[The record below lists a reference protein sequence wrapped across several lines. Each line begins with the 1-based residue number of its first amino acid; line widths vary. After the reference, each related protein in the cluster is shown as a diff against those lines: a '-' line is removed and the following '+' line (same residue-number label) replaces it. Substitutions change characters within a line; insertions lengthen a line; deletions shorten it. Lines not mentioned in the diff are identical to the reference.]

1 MSRTALLAAALLALS
16 VGQGYAQK
24 RSFNIPGARGPEEE
38 PVPDFKKTPSRRDL
52 QSTVKHLGLLITAPG
67 VSQDGLATIDQFLND
82 LEANLQKGNDVPRD
96 RILRNAE
103 LARESLRLAY
113 NDLAE
118 AIAPE
123 TLQETRDKLK
133 EISEEL
139 PPLLERNRA
148 SVEKLADVT
157 NQARGTVGAM
167 VLSPPE
173 SPGSPVPI
181 ATLANIE
188 ALRPE
193 LLELRKR
200 LRVALAK
207 LKKTKALVARAKER
221 AAEVDGFAEGAQKL
235 DEEALGHLNERRT
248 RGVNAQYQTKM
259 YSREVILNANKWLKS
274 SVEKAE
280 DVVRK
285 MEDQVD
291 PAKEGVRKALEDSFE
306 ADRKTM
312 DGRELETRSGNRINY
327 NHKMRLN
334 DVIRHGWESASG
346 QRRHW
351 WVGRAQMARDEGVD
365 DVGKMEAARDE
376 AVEAGRAAERAAE
389 VAARTMKRLD
399 EAIGRSDRRE
409 PSLKRKVIDV
419 PAPRD
424 VKGKPK
430 SGDSKVKSKPIKI
443 PRTLEV
449 TDDEIIHSY
458 DH

>member
-1 MSRTALLAAALLALS
+1 MRRVVLLVGALLALS
-16 VGQGYAQK
+16 VAQAYAQK
-24 RSFNIPGARGPEEE
+24 RSFNIPGARGPDEE
-38 PVPDFKKTPSRRDL
+38 PVPDFRKTPSRRDL
-52 QSTVKHLGLLITAPG
+52 QSTVKHLGLCITAPG
-67 VSQDGLATIDQFLND
+67 TSQDGLATIDQFLND

-118 AIAPE
+118 AISPQS
-123 TLQETRDKLK
+123 LQETRDKLK

-139 PPLLERNRA
+139 PPLLERNHA
-148 SVEKLADVT
+148 SVDKLAEVAGI
-157 NQARGTVGAM
+157 ARNTVGVMQLA
-167 VLSPPE
+167 PPA
-173 SPGSPVPI
+173 SPGQPVPI
-181 ATLANIE
+181 QTLANIE
-188 ALRPE
+188 PLRPE

-200 LRVALAK
+200 LKVALAK
-207 LKKTKALVARAKER
+207 LKKTKAFVARAKER

-259 YSREVILNANKWLKS
+259 YSREVILNANKWLKG

-280 DVVRK
+280 EVVKK

-291 PAKEGVRKALEDSFE
+291 PAKDGVRKALEDTFE

-312 DGRELETRSGNRINY
+312 NGRELETRSGNRINY

-334 DVIRHGWESASG
+334 DVIRHGWESASD
-346 QRRHW
+346 QRRVW
-351 WVGRAQMARDEGVD
+351 WVGRAQMAKDEGEVD
-365 DVGKMEAARDE
+365 SGKMDAARDE
-376 AVEAGRAAERAAE
+376 AIEAAKAAERGSE
-389 VAARTMKRLD
+389 VAKRAMEQLD
-399 EAIGRSDRRE
+399 AAIGRTDERA
-409 PSLKRKVIDV
+409 PDLKRKLIDV

-424 VKGKPK
+424 IKGKPK
-430 SGDSKVKSKPIKI
+430 AGDSKVKSKPIKI
-443 PRTLEV
+443 PHTLEV
-449 TDDEIIHSY
+449 SDDEIINSY

>member
-1 MSRTALLAAALLALS
+1 MSRAALLAAALLALS
-16 VGQGYAQK
+16 AGEGYAQK
-24 RSFNIPGARGPEEE
+24 RAFIVPGARGPDEE
-38 PVPDFKKTPSRRDL
+38 PVPDFRKTPSRRDL
-52 QSTVKHLGLLITAPG
+52 QSTVKHLGILITAPG

-118 AIAPE
+118 AVAPE
-123 TLQETRDKLK
+123 SLQETRDKLK
-133 EISEEL
+133 EISEQL

-148 SVEKLADVT
+148 SVEKLAEVAGVAKD
-157 NQARGTVGAM
+157 TVGAM
-167 VLSPPE
+167 VLAPPE
-173 SPGSPVPI
+173 SPGQPVPI
-181 ATLANIE
+181 QTLANIE
-188 ALRPE
+188 PLRPE
-193 LLELRKR
+193 LVELRKR

-235 DEEALGHLNERRT
+235 DEEALGRLNERRT

-259 YSREVILNANKWLKS
+259 YSREVILNANKWLKT

-280 DVVRK
+280 DVVRR

-291 PAKEGVRKALEDSFE
+291 PAKDGVRKALDDAFE

-334 DVIRHGWESASG
+334 DVIRHGWESASD

-351 WVGRAQMARDEGVD
+351 WVGRAQMARDEGVED
-365 DVGKMEAARDE
+365 SGKMDAALGE
-376 AVEAGRAAERAAE
+376 AVEAGKGAERAAE
-389 VAARTMKRLD
+389 LAARAMRQLD
-399 EAIGRSDRRE
+399 EAIGRTDERARQ
-409 PSLKRKVIDV
+409 LRRKVIDV

-430 SGDSKVKSKPIKI
+430 AGDSKVKSKPIKI
-443 PRTLEV
+443 PRTLDVSNE
-449 TDDEIIHSY
+449 EIIGSY
-458 DH
+458 DR

>member
-1 MSRTALLAAALLALS
+1 MSRAALLAAAFLALS
-16 VGQGYAQK
+16 AGEGYAQK
-24 RSFNIPGARGPEEE
+24 RAFNVPGARGPDEE
-38 PVPDFKKTPSRRDL
+38 PVPEFRKTPSRRDL
-52 QSTVKHLGLLITAPG
+52 QSTVKHLGILITAPG

-118 AIAPE
+118 AVAPE
-123 TLQETRDKLK
+123 SLQETRDKLK
-133 EISEEL
+133 EISEQL

-148 SVEKLADVT
+148 SVEKLAEVAGV
-157 NQARGTVGAM
+157 ARNTVGAM
-167 VLSPPE
+167 VLAPPE
-173 SPGSPVPI
+173 SPGTPVPI

-188 ALRPE
+188 PLRPE
-193 LLELRKR
+193 LVELRKR

-235 DEEALGHLNERRT
+235 DEEALGRLNERRT

-259 YSREVILNANKWLKS
+259 YSREVILNANKWLKT

-280 DVVRK
+280 DVVRR

-291 PAKEGVRKALEDSFE
+291 PAKDGVRKALEDSFE

-334 DVIRHGWESASG
+334 DVIRHGWESASD

-351 WVGRAQMARDEGVD
+351 WVGRAQMARDEGVED
-365 DVGKMEAARDE
+365 SGKMDAALGEAA
-376 AVEAGRAAERAAE
+376 EAGKGAERAAE
-389 VAARTMKRLD
+389 LAARAMQQLD
-399 EAIGRSDRRE
+399 AAIGRTDERARELRR
-409 PSLKRKVIDV
+409 KIIDV

-443 PRTLEV
+443 PRTLDVSNE
-449 TDDEIIHSY
+449 EIIGSY

>member
-1 MSRTALLAAALLALS
+1 MRRVILLVGALLAMS
-16 VGQGYAQK
+16 VAQAYAQK
-24 RSFNIPGARGPEEE
+24 RAFNVPGARGPDEE

-52 QSTVKHLGLLITAPG
+52 QSTVKHLGLCITAPG
-67 VSQDGLATIDQFLND
+67 TSQEGLATIDQFLND
-82 LEANLQKGNDVPRD
+82 LETNLQKGNDVPRD

-118 AIAPE
+118 AISPQ

-139 PPLLERNRA
+139 PPLLERNHA
-148 SVEKLADVT
+148 SVDKLAEVAGI
-157 NQARGTVGAM
+157 ARNTVGVMQLA
-167 VLSPPE
+167 PPA
-173 SPGSPVPI
+173 SPGQPVPI

-188 ALRPE
+188 PLRPE

-200 LRVALAK
+200 LRVALVK
-207 LKKTKALVARAKER
+207 LKKTKAFVARAKER
-221 AAEVDGFAEGAQKL
+221 AAEVDGFADGAQKL

-259 YSREVILNANKWLKS
+259 YSREVILNANKWLKD
-274 SVEKAE
+274 SVKKAE
-280 DVVRK
+280 EVVKK

-291 PAKEGVRKALEDSFE
+291 PAKDGVRKALEDTFE

-312 DGRELETRSGNRINY
+312 NGRELETRSGNRINY

-334 DVIRHGWESASG
+334 DVIRHGWESASD
-346 QRRHW
+346 QRRVW
-351 WVGRAQMARDEGVD
+351 WVGRAQMAKDEGEVD
-365 DVGKMEAARDE
+365 SAKMEAAMGE
-376 AVEAGRAAERAAE
+376 AIQAAKDAERAAE
-389 VAARTMKRLD
+389 VAKRSMEQLD
-399 EAIGRSDRRE
+399 AAIGRTDERA
-409 PSLKRKVIDV
+409 PDLKRKVIDV

-443 PRTLEV
+443 PHTLEV
-449 TDDEIIHSY
+449 TDDEIINSY

>member
-1 MSRTALLAAALLALS
+1 MALS
-16 VGQGYAQK
+16 AAQGYAQK
-24 RSFNIPGARGPEEE
+24 RAFAVPGARGPDEE
-38 PVPDFKKTPSRRDL
+38 PVPEFRKTPVRRDL
-52 QSTVKHLGLLITAPG
+52 QSTVKHLGLCITAPG

-82 LEANLQKGNDVPRD
+82 LERNLQKGNDVPRD

-118 AIAPE
+118 AVAPE

-148 SVEKLADVT
+148 SVDKLGEVAGSAK
-157 NQARGTVGAM
+157 NTVSAM
-167 VLSPPE
+167 VLVPPE
-173 SPGSPVPI
+173 SPGSPVPV

-188 ALRPE
+188 PVRPE

-200 LRVALAK
+200 LKVALLK

-235 DEEALGHLNERRT
+235 DEDALSHLNERRT
-248 RGVNAQYQTKM
+248 SGVNAQYQTKM
-259 YSREVILNANKWLKS
+259 FSREVILNANKWLKG

-280 DVVRK
+280 EVVRK

-291 PAKEGVRKALEDSFE
+291 PAKEGVRKALEDTFE

-312 DGRELETRSGNRINY
+312 NSRELETRSGNRINY

-334 DVIRHGWESASG
+334 DVIRHGWESASD
-346 QRRHW
+346 QRRPW
-351 WVGRAQMARDEGVD
+351 WVGRAQMARDEGVE
-365 DVGKMEAARDE
+365 DVGKMDAAKDEAEEAAR
-376 AVEAGRAAERAAE
+376 GAERGSQLAL
-389 VAARTMKRLD
+389 RTMRQLD
-399 EAIGRSDRRE
+399 EAIGRSDERARD
-409 PSLKRKVIDV
+409 LKRKVIDV

-430 SGDSKVKSKPIKI
+430 AGDSKVKSKPIKI
-443 PRTLEV
+443 PHTLEV
-449 TDDEIIHSY
+449 SDSEIIHSY